1 MEREAQDVNDEL
13 SQMKTKVLEL
23 EQKLT
28 DKTDEFDKLLRRSES
43 LSGKLKL
50 VEPCIGNIQT
60 YVHMY
65 IQYMHC
71 VCVCVNENMN
81 ACTCTCVGI

>member
-60 YVHMY
+60 YICTY
-65 IQYMHC
+65 SIC
-71 VCVCVNENMN
+71 TVCVCV
-81 ACTCTCVGI
+81 